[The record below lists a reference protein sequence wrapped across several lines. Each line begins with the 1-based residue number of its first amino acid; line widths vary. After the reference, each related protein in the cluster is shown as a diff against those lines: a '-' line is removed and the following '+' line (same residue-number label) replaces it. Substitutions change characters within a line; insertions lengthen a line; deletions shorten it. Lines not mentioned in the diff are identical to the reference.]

1 MSRFRR
7 RARAGHGYTLIELVI
22 VLAVLAVATAVAVPA
37 VGNAME
43 GLRARAEVAGLAAL
57 LRAAHEQAVER
68 RSTYEVVFEP
78 AARLARLAPAG
89 DASVRQVSVVRR
101 FSPLL
106 RLGGDGVATTTRI
119 TFLPEGTSTG
129 GQVQVDGPGGRRY
142 RITVDALTGRVSTQ
156 QVGS

>member
-1 MSRFRR
+1 MSGPRR
-7 RARAGHGYTLIELVI
+7 PTPAGLGYTLIEVAI

-57 LRAAHEQAVER
+57 LRSAREQAVER

-78 AARLARLAPAG
+78 AARLVRLVPAG
-89 DASVRQVSVVRR
+89 DSSLRQVSVVRR
-101 FSPLL
+101 LSPLL
-106 RLGGDGVATTTRI
+106 RLEGDGILTTRRI
-119 TFLPEGTSTG
+119 AFLPQGTSTG
-129 GQVQVDGPGGRRY
+129 GQVLVDGPHGRRY
-142 RITVDALTGRVSTQ
+142 RITVDALTGRVATQ